1 MQIHLI
7 WAQDENGGIGKDG
20 VLPWYISED
29 LQNFKTLTLGS
40 TILMGRNT
48 WESLPVKPLPE
59 RRNIVLSSKTLSDVE
74 CYTSIE
80 ECIVALDSDGIE
92 KLFVIGG
99 STVYQ
104 NFIHQ
109 TDELHITLVD
119 EMTEGIDTY
128 FPVTMLKIQ
137 QKFEKIEERVLTDN
151 AVYSHWVKM

>member
-137 QKFEKIEERVLTDN
+137 QKFEMIEERVLTDN